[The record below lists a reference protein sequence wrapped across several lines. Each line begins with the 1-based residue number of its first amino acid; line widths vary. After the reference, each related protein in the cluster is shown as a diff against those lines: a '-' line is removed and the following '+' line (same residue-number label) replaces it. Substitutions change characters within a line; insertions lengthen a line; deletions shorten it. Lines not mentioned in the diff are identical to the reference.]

1 MIKELKYLFF
11 IIIIFLFV
19 FLTLRYYFS
28 DINKKNSY
36 RSFKNSEER
45 IVNFSEN
52 LILLDDDTND
62 VAEYV
67 KKTSNKN
74 KKKYNFWILVNEN
87 D

>member
-74 KKKYNFWILVNEN
+74 KKKI
-87 D
+87 

>member
-1 MIKELKYLFF
+1 MFLFF
-11 IIIIFLFV
+11 

-45 IVNFSEN
+45 IVNCSEN
-52 LILLDDDTND
+52 LILLDDSTND

-67 KKTSNKN
+67 KKTSN
-74 KKKYNFWILVNEN
+74 
-87 D
+87 